1 MIPSHGLVFLE
12 FPRAQAS
19 SQTKAVYYLVLPL
32 LVSDSQ
38 NQGIYDRGEPPR
50 LLPKHLSTTSGL
62 STCKRLPSPSQ
73 NSNTHFSS
81 TRIPLSLNSQSRG
94 SVGHLIAKPLT
105 LFPLFFSVC
114 SLWPVHKFLQ
124 VRDHDSHFFW
134 TPEHPAWKQTVIRK
148 NDLVSLKTIS
158 NWN

>member
-1 MIPSHGLVFLE
+1 MIPSSSWTSFPPVLTSTGQFSNQSCLLPCAPPAGLRLTK
-12 FPRAQAS
+12 PRC
-19 SQTKAVYYLVLPL
+19 
-32 LVSDSQ
+32 
-38 NQGIYDRGEPPR
+38 EPPR

-94 SVGHLIAKPLT
+94 SFGHLIAKPLT

-134 TPEHPAWKQTVIRK
+134 TPEHPAWKQIVIRK
-148 NDLVSLKTIS
+148 NDLVSLKTTS